1 MCRCRHT
8 HIRRALR
15 QAQRLHQI
23 LCLLQISI
31 VALSPADRL
40 TTDRWR
46 GHCLGDRA
54 EYLATASLSNST
66 PRPGPSGTFMKP
78 PLHDE
83 FFGDE
88 VVDFRVA
95 AQGALKIAGAQHHEI
110 PIVFDAAF
118 SGSSH
123 GKIRIDVA
131 RFKEPVD
138 GVIRQTRDCGRA
150 PGVDRLYVSGEP
162 EAQRRVEYLRDGIPL
177 NEATIR
183 ELSTTAA
190 EFGVE
195 MEIRKRG
202 S

>member
-1 MCRCRHT
+1 MAGPLFGGQGRISGDSILVQFNT
-8 HIRRALR
+8 QTGALR
-15 QAQRLHQI
+15 HFHETL
-23 LCLLQISI
+23 
-31 VALSPADRL
+31 
-40 TTDRWR
+40 
-46 GHCLGDRA
+46 
-54 EYLATASLSNST
+54 
-66 PRPGPSGTFMKP
+66 
-78 PLHDE
+78 LHDE